1 MNVRERAL
9 SPPVILYVKQGAPA
23 SKELSQH
30 QERSP
35 LRDTW
40 GVSNAP
46 VTTEEE
52 NSALMTS
59 ATLDQTFPEVPA
71 RLRFPF
77 TGSNVYPY

>member
-1 MNVRERAL
+1 MLGKEL
-9 SPPVILYVKQGAPA
+9 FLLLYVKEGAPA

-40 GVSNAP
+40 GVSNAQ

-59 ATLDQTFPEVPA
+59 ATLDQTFPEVHA
-71 RLRFPF
+71 KLCFPF
-77 TGSNVYPY
+77 TGSNVFPY